1 MRVIDVIEFLK
12 TNSFTILNEESIL
25 EVRSIED
32 SSFNKSSLGW
42 CSTKNIDL
50 LLKLNSGTVLM
61 SSELAEEY
69 LKIKSTFLFNTII
82 VINPR
87 KSFAEVVRYF
97 FMEKMEWLGVHSSA
111 IIHPTVEFDKSLITI
126 EPNVVIEKNVIIGK
140 RVFIGANSVIK
151 SGTLIHEDVKIGSNN
166 TIGGVGFG
174 YEPNEDGDYELIPHL
189 GNVVLNEKVEI
200 GNNTCIDRAVLGS
213 TILEN
218 NVKVDNLVH
227 IAHGVKIGANS
238 LVIAHAMIA
247 GSVQIGKNT
256 WVSPCASIKQK
267 LKIGDNVII
276 GMGSVVLKNVENGDV
291 VAGVPSKKLIK

>member
-1 MRVIDVIEFLK
+1 MKITEIVEFLK
-12 TNSFTILNEESIL
+12 PDSFTILNEDSIL

-32 SSFNKSSLGW
+32 SLFNKSSLGW
-42 CSTKNIDL
+42 CSSKNIDL
-50 LLKLNSGTVLM
+50 LLKLDSGTVLL

-69 LKIKSTFLFNTII
+69 LKIKYTFPFNTII
-82 VINPR
+82 VVNPR

-97 FMEKMEWLGVHSSA
+97 FMDMIECLGVHDSA
-111 IIHPTVEFDKSLITI
+111 IIHPTVEFDENLVTI
-126 EPNVVIEKNVIIGK
+126 EPNVVIEKNVILGK

-151 SGTLIHEDVKIGSNN
+151 SGTVIHDDVKIGSNN

-174 YEPNEDGDYELIPHL
+174 YEPNEDGGYELIPHL
-189 GNVVLNEKVEI
+189 GNVILKEKVEI

-247 GSVQIGKNT
+247 GSVQVGKNT

-276 GMGSVVLKNVENGDV
+276 GMGSVVLKNIEDGDI
-291 VAGVPSKKLIK
+291 VAGVPSKKIN

>member
-1 MRVIDVIEFLK
+1 MNILEIIEFL
-12 TNSFTILNEESIL
+12 NPESFTVTNEEPIL

-32 SSFNKSSLGW
+32 TEFNKSSLGW
-42 CSTKNIDL
+42 CSFKNIDL
-50 LLKLNSGTVLM
+50 LLKLNSGTVLL

-69 LKIKSTFLFNTII
+69 LKLNSFFPFNTII
-82 VINPR
+82 VSYPR
-87 KSFAEVVRYF
+87 KSFAQVVRNF
-97 FMEKMEWLGVHSSA
+97 FMEKLEWMGVHPSV
-111 IIHPTVEFDKSLITI
+111 IIHPTVEFDKSTITI
-126 EPNVVIEKNVIIGK
+126 EPNVVIEKNVILGK
-140 RVFIGANSVIK
+140 RIIIGANTVIK
-151 SGTLIHEDVKIGSNN
+151 SGTLIHDDVKIGSNN

-174 YEPNEDGDYELIPHL
+174 YELNEDGIYELIPHL

-213 TILEN
+213 TILGY

-227 IAHGVKIGANS
+227 IAHGVKIGSNS

-247 GSVQIGKNT
+247 GSVQVGENT

-267 LKIGDNVII
+267 LKIGDNVTI

-291 VAGVPSKKLIK
+291 VAGVPSKKIN

>member
-1 MRVIDVIEFLK
+1 MNILEIVEFLK
-12 TNSFTILNEESIL
+12 AESCSILNEESIL

-32 SSFNKSSLGW
+32 SAFNKSSLGW

-50 LLKLNSGTVLM
+50 LLKLDSGTVII

-69 LKIKSTFLFNTII
+69 LKIKSIFPFNTII
-82 VINPR
+82 VVNPR
-87 KSFAEVVRYF
+87 KSFAEVVRNF
-97 FMEKMEWLGVHSSA
+97 FIEKLEWFGVHPSV

-140 RVFIGANSVIK
+140 RVFIGSNSVIK
-151 SGTLIHEDVKIGSNN
+151 SGTQIHDDVKIGSNN

-174 YEPNEDGDYELIPHL
+174 YEINEDGGYELIPHL
-189 GNVVLNEKVEI
+189 GNVILKEKVEI

-247 GSVQIGKNT
+247 GSVQIGNNT

-276 GMGSVVLKNVENGDV
+276 GMGSVVLKNVENGEV
-291 VAGVPSKKLIK
+291 VAGVPSKKIN